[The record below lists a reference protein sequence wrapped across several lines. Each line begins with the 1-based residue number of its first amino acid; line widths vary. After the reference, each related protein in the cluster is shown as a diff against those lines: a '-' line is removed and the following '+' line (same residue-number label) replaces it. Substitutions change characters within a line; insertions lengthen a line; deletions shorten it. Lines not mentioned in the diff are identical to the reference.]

1 MSTRIA
7 HITLTNTG
15 PDPGPY
21 NIYAIDG
28 AGNATLAASNVPKSI
43 LTTVGYDITVD
54 NTIETIEVFSINP
67 DCEDGFLELQV
78 PPAP

>member
-1 MSTRIA
+1 MSRIA

-28 AGNATLAASNVPKSI
+28 AGNATLAASNISKTI
-43 LTTVGYDITVD
+43 LTTVGYDILVD

-67 DCEDGFLELQV
+67 NCEDDFLELQV

>member
-1 MSTRIA
+1 MSIRIA
-7 HITLTNTG
+7 KIKLTNTG

-28 AGNATLAASNVPKSI
+28 AGNATLAASNIPKSI
-43 LTTVGYDITVD
+43 LTTVGYDILID

-67 DCEDGFLELQV
+67 SCEDFFLELQV